1 MSDYRVEVSADAQN
15 DIVSIRDYIRDR
27 LKNVSAAERFLRDTD
42 RAIGSLEEYPYDH
55 MVREDPRHV
64 GTVEKRQFNYRKN
77 YCIFYIV
84 KEDRKLVRVIQVA
97 YTGQD
102 FDDLPGRLP

>member
-27 LKNVSAAERFLRDTD
+27 LKNVSAAERFLMDTD
-42 RAIGSLEEYPYDH
+42 GAISSLEEYPYDH
-55 MVREDPRHV
+55 MVREDPHHV

-77 YCIFYIV
+77 YCIFYVI
-84 KEDRKLVRVIQVA
+84 KEEWKLVRVIQVA

>member
-15 DIVSIRDYIRDR
+15 DIVSIRNYIRDR
-27 LKNVSAAERFLRDTD
+27 LKNVSAAERFLMDTD
-42 RAIGSLEEYPYDH
+42 GAISSLEEYPYDR

-64 GTVEKRQFNYRKN
+64 GTVEKRQFDYRKN
-77 YCIFYIV
+77 YCIFYVI
-84 KEDRKLVRVIQVA
+84 KEERKLVRVIQVA

-102 FDDLPGRLP
+102 FDDLPGRM

>member
-15 DIVSIRDYIRDR
+15 DIVSTRDFIRDR
-27 LKNVSAAERFLRDTD
+27 LKNVSAAERFLTDTD
-42 RAIGSLEEYPYDH
+42 GAISSLEKYPYDH

-77 YCIFYIV
+77 YCIFYVI
-84 KEDRKLVRVIQVA
+84 KEERKLVRVIQVA

-102 FDDLPGRLP
+102 FDDQPGRM